1 MDWRTGAAGS
11 ANKDFSRSLFR
22 PQLPGNNSLDTV
34 EEILWLPGCE
44 ALAPQRLSACFTVQ
58 MIDGSINLNVA
69 SPDVLVALGLSA
81 AQAQQVVDAR
91 AGQPFR
97 DLQDLG
103 NVVDVS
109 QNPELQSRLSF
120 QSSVFYTI
128 FSSGM
133 VDYNRSRHI
142 IKAIVRLD
150 LDKPDPWS
158 ILYWAEDYP
167 SE

>member
-1 MDWRTGAAGS
+1 
-11 ANKDFSRSLFR
+11 
-22 PQLPGNNSLDTV
+22 
-34 EEILWLPGCE
+34 
-44 ALAPQRLSACFTVQ
+44 